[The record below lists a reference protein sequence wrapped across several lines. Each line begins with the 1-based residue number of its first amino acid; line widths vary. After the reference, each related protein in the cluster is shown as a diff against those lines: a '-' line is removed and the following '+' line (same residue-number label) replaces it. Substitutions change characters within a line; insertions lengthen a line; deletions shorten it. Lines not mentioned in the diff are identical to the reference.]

1 MTNEREQLK
10 LEHTTVNTVTCN
22 KSDLF
27 RAKSYLLEILA
38 DTKDSYDMTRFVQLS
53 SCYTDLVSEFET
65 YADECTEDQHKDII
79 PWLSEFAL
87 QIAKDF
93 EALEKFI
100 NTDHPAYVEEY
111 VKSDDY
117 ASEYSYL
124 CNEGQWR
131 EEDLDKWI
139 TDHLQENYLGY
150 YRKCEDI
157 DSLLSLDALFDGFKC
172 YLKNSIGYEVDT
184 SDGYFATHSK
194 NFIEID
200 SFPVGEH
207 EDQIELSSLRDSI
220 DSDLSDLELTA
231 LLEILDV
238 KVQGKDHP
246 YFYLHVDCSEIC
258 HHFGWT
264 TDTLASALDD
274 YLKSEV
280 IPGNLNCKVKV
291 IGANGKPCVETTG
304 DCSCCGATG
313 KNTEDFEP
321 MERFRIFRA
330 GFSDSDGVF
339 YARLCGDLLGN
350 GCIYEVAYKQSDYT
364 DLITELSGDDLDAA
378 QADHEDLIAYKQDID
393 GDE

>member
-10 LEHTTVNTVTCN
+10 LEHTTVNTITCN

-38 DTKDSYDMTRFVQLS
+38 ETKDGYDMTRFVQLS

-79 PWLSEFAL
+79 PWLKEFAL

-100 NTDHPAYVEEY
+100 NTDHPAWVEDY

-124 CNEGQWR
+124 ASEGEWYG
-131 EEDLDKWI
+131 EDLDKWI

-150 YRKCEDI
+150 YREIDGTPDI
-157 DSLLSLDALFDGFKC
+157 NNLFDDFKAH
-172 YLKNSIGYEVDT
+172 LKNLIDYEVDT
-184 SDGYFATHSK
+184 SDGYFDTHSTD
-194 NFIEID
+194 FITVD
-200 SFPVGEH
+200 SFPVGEY
-207 EDQIELSSLRDSI
+207 EDHIELSSLRDSI
-220 DSDLSDLELTA
+220 DSTLSNDDLTT
-231 LLEILDV
+231 LLAILGI
-238 KVQGKDHP
+238 KVQGKEYP
-246 YFYLHVDCSEIC
+246 YFYLSVNTEVV
-258 HHFGWT
+258 HHYGWT
-264 TDTLASALDD
+264 KDTLASALDG
-274 YLKSEV
+274 YLSDKISEDLLAKPV
-280 IPGNLNCKVKV
+280 AV
-291 IGANGKPCVETTG
+291 IGANGKTCVETTG

-313 KNTEDFEP
+313 KQTEDWSA

-339 YARLCGDLLGN
+339 YSRLCGDLLGN
-350 GCIYEVAYKQSDYT
+350 GCIYEVAYKQSNYADI
-364 DLITELSGDDLDAA
+364 ITEISGNDLDAA
-378 QADHEDLIAYKQDID
+378 QCDYGDLIANKTEID
-393 GDE
+393 NEN